1 MVVGNENEQLG
12 EQSLLSS
19 TSSTSQQGQQQPHL
33 YIAGQVPLSN
43 ENEEIFLA
51 SSSDN
56 GDTFNQIM
64 TNLSNNSDFSECPSI
79 AASAN
84 DLYV

>member
-1 MVVGNENEQLG
+1 MASLG
-12 EQSLLSS
+12 P
-19 TSSTSQQGQQQPHL
+19 QP
-33 YIAGQVPLSN
+33 N

-56 GDTFNQIM
+56 GDTFSQI
-64 TNLSNNSDFSECPSI
+64 TNNLSRNLDISECPSI

-84 DLYV
+84 NLYVVWQDRTPGNNEILFTKAKI